1 MIIKFTDDEYRLIKN
16 LLLNANINPSEK
28 GLNEDGTIRFREVK
42 VISLISN
49 NITKLI
55 NKKFKMKITP
65 SDLFNLNLSTSQRKI
80 INKAISSRM
89 SDFTDTMFEKYSIP
103 KGLILRKKKKEEK

>member
-49 NITKLI
+49 NIARLL
-55 NKKFKMKITP
+55 NKRFKMKITP
-65 SDLFNLNLSTSQRKI
+65 SDVINLNLTTSQRKI
-80 INKAISSRM
+80 VNKAISSKM
-89 SDFTDTMFEKYSIP
+89 TDFTDTMFEKYNIP
-103 KGLILRKKKKEEK
+103 KGLILRKKKKEKE